1 MEFRLT
7 YDELLERKLGR
18 YELALN
24 VNPGQVVEDLKI
36 EVHIAESLP
45 LSSISVPELRRS
57 NDIFSEPDEESRV
70 AEVETGVGGDRA
82 RGRVLFQPGR
92 EDQEEAG
99 EQGLAGQLL
108 IRYDVDRSGRE
119 SEVQVR
125 NTPIFILWVR
135 RFS

>member
-36 EVHIAESLP
+36 EVHIDESLP
-45 LSSISVPELRRS
+45 LSFISVPELKES
-57 NDIFSEPDEESRV
+57 NDIFSEPDQESRV
-70 AEVETGVGGDRA
+70 AQVEMGVGGDRS
-82 RGRVLFQPGR
+82 RGRVLFQPDR
-92 EDQEEAG
+92 DYQEEAG

-108 IRYDVDRSGRE
+108 VRYDVDRSGRE